1 VYSYEKSGEMNK
13 HLEALQPSFMWWK
26 SPLIWCLVLGLLA
39 RVTWYVQAQH
49 LSFFYAH
56 VQDSALYHELAL
68 RILADGVW
76 LSEPFTVAPLYAYFL
91 AGVYSIVGPDP
102 TNVYLLQIG
111 LSLVTVLLTVRL
123 GERVFGLW
131 GAWAGGL
138 MAALYPVAILYD
150 VRLLSVGWGTFL
162 TVLGATAVHHAWLHG
177 RARYWMLAGLTL
189 GVGAMARGN
198 LLLVAPFLVL
208 AAMWSAS
215 GKQRV
220 VLPLALLVGLWLGV
234 SPSTIHNRE
243 ASDTFIPVSL
253 GGGINLYRGNNPH
266 FEDSAVHPF
275 RLPAKRDG
283 LTTKSRLIA
292 SIDSGE
298 LLDDVETDRFW
309 VRRTLGHF
317 TDDPLRGLGLIL
329 RKTTQVLGPV
339 EVGDHMDLAGMV
351 DRSPVLRWVPP
362 LVLPMSVFGLLGLVV
377 TARRKDG
384 ALALFV
390 VGGVLSVALFFV
402 VSRYRT
408 PLMPLVG
415 IYAGGGMAWLFQQCR
430 ERHWRQVGL
439 ATVSMVVVAGSL
451 MLPATHEAL
460 PWNWMAGVAVPMGEC
475 AADQHV
481 RRSEE
486 VEARFEIGV
495 FALDHG
501 RWADAEEAMWSVLK
515 EDEGHTAA
523 GVNLA
528 WLLLKKGA
536 VVQSAEVSRKVV
548 RQDPCDDK
556 GWANLATAMLRL
568 QRFGPA
574 RNAAEKA
581 AKIDPY
587 NPGYTSTLAETM
599 LALGR
604 KEEAV
609 QLFETALRWQPDL
622 WQAQARLG
630 RLALESGDYLRASQL
645 LQPAVRSQPGRQEL
659 VGMLGLAE
667 LGRGNR
673 EGAQSLLQAAV
684 KNGLNGPVLVA
695 LARAMSAPTAVPI
708 ATPAK

>member
-1 VYSYEKSGEMNK
+1 MNK
-13 HLEALQPSFMWWK
+13 NKEAQQPSFSWWK
-26 SPLIWCLVLGLLA
+26 SPLLWCLFLGVMV
-39 RVTWYVQAQH
+39 RVAWYLQAQH
-49 LSFFYAH
+49 LPFFYAH
-56 VQDSALYHELAL
+56 VQDAALYHELAL

-91 AGVYSIVGPDP
+91 AGVYSLVGPDP
-102 TNVYLLQIG
+102 TNVYVIQIG
-111 LSLVTVLLTVRL
+111 LGLLTILLTVRL
-123 GERVFGLW
+123 GSRVFGAW
-131 GAWAGGL
+131 GAWTGGL
-138 MAALYPVAILYD
+138 MASLYPIIVLYD

-162 TVLGATAVHHAWLHG
+162 TMLGATVVHQAWVSG
-177 RARYWMLAGLTL
+177 RIRYWVLAGLTL

-208 AAMWSAS
+208 AAVWSTS
-215 GKQRV
+215 GKRRII
-220 VLPLALLVGLWLGV
+220 LPLALLAGLWLGI

-243 ASDTFIPVSL
+243 ASDSFIPVSL

-266 FEDSAVHPF
+266 FEDAAVHPF

-283 LTTKSRLIA
+283 LTSKSRLIA

-298 LLDDVETDRFW
+298 LLNAVEADRFW
-309 VRRTLGHF
+309 VGRTLEHVA
-317 TDDPLRGLGLIL
+317 DDPLRAAGLIV
-329 RKTTQVLGPV
+329 RKATQVLGPV

-351 DRSPVLRWVPP
+351 ERSPVLRWVPP
-362 LVLPMSVFGLLGLVV
+362 LVLPISVFGLLGLVV

-408 PLMPLVG
+408 PLMPLIG

-430 ERHWRQVGL
+430 ERHWRAVGL
-439 ATVSMVVVAGSL
+439 ATVSMAVVAGSL
-451 MLPATHEAL
+451 MLPATHDAL
-460 PWNWMAGVAVPMGEC
+460 PWNWMAGAAVPMDEC

-515 EDEGHTAA
+515 EDQGHTAA
-523 GVNLA
+523 GVNLG

-536 VVQSAEVSRKVV
+536 VAQSAEVSRKVV
-548 RQDPCDDK
+548 RNDPCDDK
-556 GWANLATAMLRL
+556 AWANLATAMLRL
-568 QRFGPA
+568 QQYEPA
-574 RNAAEKA
+574 RRAAQKA
-581 AKIDPY
+581 VKIDPY

-599 LALGR
+599 MALGR
-604 KEEAV
+604 KDEAV
-609 QLFETALRWQPDL
+609 QLFETALRWQPEL
-622 WQAQARLG
+622 WQAQAKLG
-630 RLALESGDYLRASQL
+630 RLALESGDYLRASQM
-645 LQPAVRSQPGRQEL
+645 LQPAVRAQPGRQEL

-673 EGAQSLLQAAV
+673 EGAQNLLQAAV

-695 LARAMSAPTAVPI
+695 LARALSAPTAVPI